1 MFEGCFSIRVR
12 HIPTQNHHAW
22 VTMKWLTAVDALEI
36 DASPAVFNRP
46 SAALL
51 AGEKKL
57 VSLLP

>member
-1 MFEGCFSIRVR
+1 MSEGCFSIRVR
-12 HIPTQNHHAW
+12 HIPTQDHYAW
-22 VTMKWLTAVDALEI
+22 VIMKWLSAVDAIEI
-36 DASPAVFNRP
+36 DASPAVFDRP